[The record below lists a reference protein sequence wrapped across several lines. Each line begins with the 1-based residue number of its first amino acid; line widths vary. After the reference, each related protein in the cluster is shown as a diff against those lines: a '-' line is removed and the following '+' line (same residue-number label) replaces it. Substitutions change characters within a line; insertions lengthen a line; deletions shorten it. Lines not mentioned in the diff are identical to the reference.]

1 MACISRQ
8 LSTHW
13 AVEVVIMSTGELTRM
28 FNHLRQQLIVWAV
41 TAVGLAVMRTFLLP
55 TLLTFVFWCS
65 VAYCL
70 LLFIGLVIVT
80 IFRLKR

>member
-1 MACISRQ
+1 
-8 LSTHW
+8 
-13 AVEVVIMSTGELTRM
+13 MSVSELTRL

-65 VAYCL
+65 VGYCL

-80 IFRLKR
+80 ILRLRHQD

>member
-1 MACISRQ
+1 MTVR
-8 LSTHW
+8 
-13 AVEVVIMSTGELTRM
+13 ELTQL

-41 TAVGLAVMRTFLLP
+41 TAIGLAVMRTFLLP

-70 LLFIGLVIVT
+70 ILFIGLVVVT
-80 IFRLKR
+80 VWRLRLK

>member
-1 MACISRQ
+1 M
-8 LSTHW
+8 T
-13 AVEVVIMSTGELTRM
+13 TTELTRL

-41 TAVGLAVMRTFLLP
+41 TAVGFAVLRNFLLP
-55 TLLTFVFWCS
+55 KVLTFVFWCS

-80 IFRLKR
+80 ILRLKSSN